1 MEDSA
6 IKGNEEE
13 IATDT
18 AATGNEEACTEQV
31 KIICLELIL
40 NITYIPYD
48 MKKVKSIFDFR
59 ILRMKI

>member
-18 AATGNEEACTEQV
+18 AATGNEEASAEQV
-31 KIICLELIL
+31 KTIGL
-40 NITYIPYD
+40 
-48 MKKVKSIFDFR
+48 
-59 ILRMKI
+59 

>member
-1 MEDSA
+1 MEDSV

-40 NITYIPYD
+40 NITYIHHIPYG
-48 MKKVKSIFDFR
+48 MKNKKHI
-59 ILRMKI
+59 